1 MEAPKGSGVARLPH
15 GTAAGP
21 EWLFA
26 NPAFSV
32 GGEDLDLLPGDEEAH
47 TEDEDDPPLLMPG
60 DACSLLAELDL
71 LGSHAA
77 VEHVDQDMILVAGAA
92 AVRTSIAQQCRAEAE
107 DDPALLMPNDT
118 CILLGELNLLPEP
131 DGDDGEVFAEDDPV
145 DPLLHLVVWAGA
157 ATVIKSLAAS
167 H

>member
-1 MEAPKGSGVARLPH
+1 MEAPKESGVARLPH

-32 GGEDLDLLPGDEEAH
+32 GGEDLDLLPGDEEAE
-47 TEDEDDPPLLMPG
+47 TEDDPPLMMPA
-60 DACSLLAELDL
+60 DASSLLANLDL
-71 LGSHAA
+71 LGSSDA
-77 VEHVDQDMILVAGAA
+77 VEPLDQDMILVAGAA